1 MWGGSFFQI
10 HPIAVGHIHKASFGH
25 LTKYIFF
32 YNYSNLPHAF
42 PLLQQNS
49 SELQLVAARTEDM
62 LWWSQPRNPVFSL
75 LLLLV
80 IMYTG
85 Q

>member
-1 MWGGSFFQI
+1 MKPVLDIS
-10 HPIAVGHIHKASFGH
+10 P
-25 LTKYIFF
+25 KYLSTTTVFV
-32 YNYSNLPHAF
+32 LHAC

-62 LWWSQPRNPVFSL
+62 LWWSQPRNPVFRL

-80 IMYTG
+80 IM
-85 Q
+85 